1 MITNPEVFKKAV
13 QDAVA
18 KPKKVKKL
26 KSKVVILSVIKR
38 TPCGQHAWVETNKGV
53 FRKPINAIPAEML
66 K

>member
-13 QDAVA
+13 QEAKI
-18 KPKKVKKL
+18 KPKKIKKA

-53 FRKPINAIPAEML
+53 FRKPVNQIPAEML